1 MQLATSR
8 EMSLNLWRA
17 RPRGREHVG
26 ERVRRENRVRLALLA
41 LAVVAAA
48 LAFLLTGVSLDKPA
62 LFAYSMKIR
71 LPKMAAMLV
80 AAVGIGGATLV
91 FQSVI
96 RNTVVT
102 PCLLGMNALY
112 TLVHTSMA
120 FVMGTGAF
128 LAINANL
135 SFLLDLAVMSGV
147 AMVVYGLL
155 FRATH
160 YNVLYIL
167 LVGTVLSSLFG
178 SIQNTLVRV
187 MDPNE
192 YETLLVTLVPS
203 FSNMNVQVVAL
214 AAVLLVAVGVA
225 FRRDLALLDVIGLG
239 KDQAVNLGVE
249 YNATI
254 RRLLLFVTLCISIAT
269 ALVGPI
275 SFLGLIIA
283 NLSRQLLRT
292 YRHSQLIAGS
302 ALVGMLVL
310 FAGEALTERAFHY
323 LVPVSVFVSAGG
335 GLYFLWLLLRTRQ
348 A

>member
-128 LAINANL
+128 LANANL

-310 FAGEALTERAFHY
+310 FAGEAS
-323 LVPVSVFVSAGG
+323 PSAR
-335 GLYFLWLLLRTRQ
+335 FTIWSP
-348 A
+348 